1 MNCLLFKSF
10 KVYFERFSFRK
21 VYKLRNIFGESVSM
35 GLWVR
40 FRFFIDFVSWNVF
53 FLMLIIILLDRFKL
67 CIVNLLNKVLVI

>member
-40 FRFFIDFVSWNVF
+40 FRFFNDFVSWNVF